1 MTLRKKPVNLSLRI
15 LLHGKPLWKP
25 GVSDTDDSARKRI
38 VLMRSGFILPS
49 LKEFFMLLEFSES
62 RGNYVP

>member
-15 LLHGKPLWKP
+15 RLHGKPLWKP
-25 GVSDTDDSARKRI
+25 GVSDTDDRARKRI
-38 VLMRSGFILPS
+38 VLMRSGFTLPS

-62 RGNYVP
+62 RGDYVP